1 MDKDIVQQLW
11 GEFVGYYKAG
21 FDFGMNRDE
30 ADQLDEHRENFMY
43 VDAVEDEIDRNLS
56 TWSSDFITSKELAR
70 LLGVDDLVGNRQL
83 AKKIKYVM
91 DNRRDWKPAQKRIDN
106 VPTRGYK
113 KK

>member
-1 MDKDIVQQLW
+1 
-11 GEFVGYYKAG
+11 
-21 FDFGMNRDE
+21 
-30 ADQLDEHRENFMY
+30 MY